1 MYLRIDFESD
11 MPIYTQ
17 LRNQIVQGIA
27 SGQLKE
33 GEELPS
39 VRQMA
44 EDIGINM
51 HTVNKTYNLLKQEGF
66 IKLDRRKGAV
76 VNLSFE
82 ETKDNTIAK
91 LEEELKVV
99 LAEAF
104 CKKISREEMIKLVN
118 DIYKGYEVS
127 L

>member
-1 MYLRIDFESD
+1 VYLKIDFESD
-11 MPIYTQ
+11 VPIYTQ
-17 LRNQIVQGIA
+17 LRNQIVEGIA
-27 SGQLKE
+27 SGELKE

-76 VNLSFE
+76 INLSFE
-82 ETKDNTIAK
+82 ETKDNTMVK

-99 LAEAF
+99 LAEAY
-104 CKKISREEMIKLVN
+104 CKNITREEMIKLVN
-118 DIYKGYEVS
+118 NIYKKYEGV
-127 L
+127 

>member
-1 MYLRIDFESD
+1 MYLKIDFESD

-27 SGQLKE
+27 LGQLKE

-104 CKKISREEMIKLVN
+104 CKKVSREDMIKLVN
-118 DIYKGYEVS
+118 DIYNGYEVR

>member
-1 MYLRIDFESD
+1 MYLKIDFESD

-27 SGQLKE
+27 LGQLKE

-104 CKKISREEMIKLVN
+104 CKKVSREDMIKLVN
-118 DIYKGYEVS
+118 DIYNEYGVS